1 MLPLKLPTVR
11 CTIKNNFIQLAGL
24 LIATG
29 VSTVGVSA
37 DKEVGVRSSIDCSEL
52 INSDSIS
59 AFKIRNALQD
69 FSKGLHQEIY
79 PLEEIMTLIAMGV
92 PYTEKFDVQRFVAM
106 VSFISNMPKTMSQ
119 SDSTELSEEDWR
131 KMIALSVTSLYIQ
144 YPQLESLSIKSL
156 KERDKSERLSWI
168 ESAKKIYGTHLIVY
182 QLDVSASVFRLQ
194 KGH

>member
-131 KMIALSVTSLYIQ
+131 KMIALSVTSIYIQ